1 MKPGLKLFLLPMLLC
16 VAGCSAAAEPHSA
29 SQEERLASIT
39 IAQDADEPEQ
49 KILAELYSQALSRH
63 GKRNEVVDIAAG
75 EGWEAIN
82 ERRVGM
88 VIACTGD
95 VVGRAQPELAEGLE
109 KKFAEA
115 DAQPNSEDNQRATY
129 EYAVH
134 SLAGFLQVPDPSPA
148 QGCSESEFKDLP
160 QNIIPIYDA
169 ASLDRETR
177 YAINKL
183 GRYLDEQTLK
193 DLAEKA
199 ESSSLEDAVRE
210 WLDAKLI

>member
-1 MKPGLKLFLLPMLLC
+1 MKSGLKIFALPLVFC
-16 VAGCSAAAEPHSA
+16 VASCSATAEPLSA
-29 SQEERLASIT
+29 SQEERFASIT
-39 IAQDADEPEQ
+39 IARDSAEPEQ

-63 GKRNEVVDIAAG
+63 GKRNEVVEIAAG

-82 ERRVGM
+82 DRRVGM

-95 VVGRAQPELAEGLE
+95 VVGRAQPELAEGLA
-109 KKFAEA
+109 KKFGEA

-148 QGCSESEFKDLP
+148 QGCQDSEFKELP

-169 ASLDRETR
+169 AALDRETR

-193 DLAEKA
+193 DLADKA
-199 ESSSLEDAVRE
+199 ESSSLADAVRE